1 MSSLRW
7 TLTFPSC
14 REGIKNKRKGAS
26 SKLAAP
32 GTSKATKA
40 VVRNVAAPKASQI
53 LSDLESLHQRTSTQN
68 KMDPAQRLN
77 IASRSLKPSAANS
90 KRKFPEPDGANTTP
104 KAAVKLTPESSLS
117 TNPDSDDAELDPS
130 FFFRRPKATKRAL
143 SYDQDNTKPRK
154 KAKVEDIT
162 DNKSNQRF
170 PPVVERTYP
179 SSSEKKPM
187 FKGSLTRVGV
197 KGNGSEVA
205 RTAPTLKSSS
215 PCEKLFFSDGT
226 DQEPAGLERSP
237 GSGPEYLQDYQGDH
251 LFEFDAD
258 HFEVTPSSP
267 APEVETA
274 VAHPEGPSGSK
285 PSTEND
291 AKDDDDG
298 VHDWYKAVAGDDKAF
313 DRLFSSIVFV
323 DEPFE

>member
-1 MSSLRW
+1 M
-7 TLTFPSC
+7 
-14 REGIKNKRKGAS
+14 
-26 SKLAAP
+26 
-32 GTSKATKA
+32 
-40 VVRNVAAPKASQI
+40 VRNVVAPKANQI

-68 KMDPAQRLN
+68 KLDPAQRLN
-77 IASRSLKPSAANS
+77 IANRPLKRNDESAANS
-90 KRKFPEPDGANTTP
+90 KRKFPEPGAANTTP
-104 KAAVKLTPESSLS
+104 KAAMKLTPKSSLS

-130 FFFRRPKATKRAL
+130 FFFRPPMATKRAL
-143 SYDQDNTKPRK
+143 PYDQNNTKPRK
-154 KAKVEDIT
+154 KAKIEDIT

-179 SSSEKKPM
+179 SSSAKRPM

-215 PCEKLFFSDGT
+215 PCERLFFSDGN

-237 GSGPEYLQDYQGDH
+237 SSGPKEILQDYQEDH

-267 APEVETA
+267 APNVETA
-274 VAHPEGPSGSK
+274 VAHPEVPSSSK

-291 AKDDDDG
+291 AKYDDDG